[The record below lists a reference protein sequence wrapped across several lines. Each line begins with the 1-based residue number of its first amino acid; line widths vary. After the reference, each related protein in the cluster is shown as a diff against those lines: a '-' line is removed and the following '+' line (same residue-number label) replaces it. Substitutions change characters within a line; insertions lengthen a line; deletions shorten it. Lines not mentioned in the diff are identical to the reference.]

1 MTDQT
6 PTAATGTAP
15 PTAATPTGAVSAP
28 PGQPSIG
35 TDPLTPD
42 ALKGR
47 VALVTGASSG
57 IGRAIALELAR
68 CGASVGVNYHSEQD
82 EANEVVGA
90 IEQAGGQAVAVG
102 GNVGVSAEVDAMF
115 EALDKRFGAI
125 DILVNNSGIEKSA
138 PFVDIAEQDWDRV
151 IDVNLKGAF
160 LCGQQA
166 ARRMIGAG
174 RGGRIVNV
182 SSVHE
187 ELGFPGFT
195 PYVAS
200 KGGLMM
206 LMRNMAL
213 ELAQYGITV
222 VNVGPG
228 AIATPIN
235 EKMLADPAQVLATE
249 RQIPL
254 GRIGQPEEVARLVA
268 FLASNAGGYITGT
281 TVFIDG
287 GLMRAATSH

>member
-6 PTAATGTAP
+6 PTAATGTAA

-28 PGQPSIG
+28 AGQPSIG

-187 ELGFPGFT
+187 DLGFPGFT

-254 GRIGQPEEVARLVA
+254 GRIGQPEDVARLVA